1 MANVTSSGNTT
12 IRPKI
17 NVAKFMGSSYAAGS
31 AVEEKVENNTITINW
46 LAADIRKNLINIET
60 LAQVVEDVS
69 LQSESDTKKDDNQD
83 QKLDDIHSTLL
94 DIGNALSLDFAN
106 RITGMKEQEDELKGA
121 KSRRRFKREES
132 QLEKSSKNVGNIITR
147 TGS

>member
-17 NVAKFMGSSYAAGS
+17 NVAKFMGSAHAAGS
-31 AVEEKVENNTITINW
+31 TVGEKVENNTITINW

-69 LQSESDTKKDDNQD
+69 LHSHTEEAKDSNDN
-83 QKLDDIHSTLL
+83 QKLDEIHSTLI

-121 KSRRRFKREES
+121 KSRRTFKREES
-132 QLEKSSKNVGNIITR
+132 HNNCSNKRVNI
-147 TGS
+147 